1 MTKKNPLS
9 KRIIA
14 VLFVLAVVCF
24 LGLFTS
30 HWRALL
36 PFVIKLRLKKLC
48 AYYLVVVSVSL
59 AMISAYSC

>member
-24 LGLFTS
+24 GLIYFPLEGVAAFCYKAS
-30 HWRALL
+30 LE
-36 PFVIKLRLKKLC
+36 KLC

>member
-24 LGLFTS
+24 G
-30 HWRALL
+30 AYLL
-36 PFVIKLRLKKLC
+36 PIGGRCCLLL
-48 AYYLVVVSVSL
+48 
-59 AMISAYSC
+59 